1 MRITSHAVGSLGF
14 RTGCL
19 NRQHRGNEGD
29 IFKLSLPLNL
39 GLTVKFKST
48 GQHWIREILEYRGVV
63 LTCLRMK
70 GQVEELHILRV
81 IWQLFC
87 PVCYSAKHPACE
99 KWFVGSF
106 HIFGKVL
113 TIVM

>member
-1 MRITSHAVGSLGF
+1 MRITSHAVGHLGF

-39 GLTVKFKST
+39 GFTVKFKST
-48 GQHWIREILEYRGVV
+48 GQHWVRELLEYRGVV

-70 GQVEELHILRV
+70 GAVHSVLR
-81 IWQLFC
+81 
-87 PVCYSAKHPACE
+87 
-99 KWFVGSF
+99 SF
-106 HIFGKVL
+106 
-113 TIVM
+113 TS